1 MKSNRTLRSSAKVS
15 PGRTTFTQI
24 PITNF
29 FPALRSPVQ
38 IHLASSIQSPIASVL
53 SPLEVNSSS
62 SKLVTTQQ
70 LSIKQFITVPG
81 TPPDSSVQCNTPGA
95 PQKTVVNIASRETV
109 QPCFLAFSKEELQH
123 EPIVFTQRSS
133 KVQLQITSFFKKVWQ
148 ITTSTSFVSQL
159 EVATPHAPP
168 VNIGTEPRRS
178 RRSLLRRHLLQYKYN
193 HSKSYRPI
201 HSFPTFAPLDAMLY
215 DSWGH
220 SLPIIDSTKVFRV
233 FLQNP
238 NGLRLS
244 GSTLPLQQDLR
255 TCSEYGAAAICLPE
269 ANLNWNIPS
278 TRDLFSSLLRKTWRN
293 SAYSTLQ
300 PPKEFLS
307 NRQPGGTATVICD
320 NWTSR
325 IIERG
330 ADPLCL
336 GRWSY
341 ITLRGKGTTKV
352 TIVSAYNATSS
363 QGDTTNYQQQ
373 LRSLSRLHRE
383 HNQKVTVNPRRQF
396 ILDLQGW
403 LEIKLLEGHKI
414 VLGVDANDSYNPDTT
429 GTPTP
434 LEYNPD
440 RPTVSASHN
449 GKLSTL
455 VASCGL
461 KDPLALQ
468 HSSRPFPA
476 SHIRGS
482 KRIDFILVTPH
493 LQPAVLNSGSLA
505 FHSLFHS
512 DHRAYY
518 VDFDTLLMFADPAHD
533 IAPPSYRR
541 LQLSDPRLINKYRDI
556 LHEQLNYHKI
566 YEKVQTLQEASDTGA
581 WTSATTE
588 EYQKIDK
595 LVTESML

>member
-1 MKSNRTLRSSAKVS
+1 
-15 PGRTTFTQI
+15 
-24 PITNF
+24 
-29 FPALRSPVQ
+29 
-38 IHLASSIQSPIASVL
+38 
-53 SPLEVNSSS
+53 
-62 SKLVTTQQ
+62 
-70 LSIKQFITVPG
+70 
-81 TPPDSSVQCNTPGA
+81 
-95 PQKTVVNIASRETV
+95 
-109 QPCFLAFSKEELQH
+109 
-123 EPIVFTQRSS
+123 
-133 KVQLQITSFFKKVWQ
+133 
-148 ITTSTSFVSQL
+148 
-159 EVATPHAPP
+159 
-168 VNIGTEPRRS
+168 
-178 RRSLLRRHLLQYKYN
+178 
-193 HSKSYRPI
+193 
-201 HSFPTFAPLDAMLY
+201 
-215 DSWGH
+215 
-220 SLPIIDSTKVFRV
+220 
-233 FLQNP
+233 
-238 NGLRLS
+238 
-244 GSTLPLQQDLR
+244 LPLQQDLR
-255 TCSEYGAAAICLPE
+255 TCSEYGVAAICLPE

-278 TRDLFSSLLRKTWRN
+278 TRDLFSSLVWKTWRN
-293 SAYSTLQ
+293 SAYSTSQ
-300 PPKEFLS
+300 PPEQFLS

-330 ADPLCL
+330 ADPLCR

-363 QGDTTNYQQQ
+363 QGVTTNYQHTQ
-373 LRSLSRLHRE
+373 R
-383 HNQKVTVNPRRQF
+383 VTVNPRQQF

-403 LEIKLLEGHKI
+403 LEIKVLEGHKI
-414 VLGVDANDSYNPDTT
+414 VLGMDANDSYNPDTT
-429 GTPTP
+429 GTSTP
-434 LEYNPD
+434 LEYNPA

-482 KRIDFILVTPH
+482 KRIDFIFVTPR
-493 LQPAVLNSGSLA
+493 LQPAVLTSGSLA

-518 VDFDTLLMFADPAHD
+518 VDFDALLMFADPAHD

-541 LQLSDPRLINKYRDI
+541 LQLSDPRLINQYRDI

-566 YEKVQTLQEASDTGA
+566 YENIQTLQEASDSGV